1 MCLQCCAKSQY
12 MAHGNSVF
20 LREIRTI
27 RSSVSGHSSP
37 RDIRGPCSLF
47 SSSSLARV
55 RFLTGTF
62 QASEGLLARNDEAVD
77 DAHIAFRWAAAVG
90 GGPVAAAG
98 AAHRQ
103 PAGGVV
109 CQVRRPPAAAAA
121 AVAAPSRIF
130 APLAWH
136 LHTAFSA
143 RSVSLH
149 KSHCVVEISLSLSSL
164 SL

>member
-1 MCLQCCAKSQY
+1 
-12 MAHGNSVF
+12 MAHGSSVL

-27 RSSVSGHSSP
+27 CSSESPLCGHSSP

-47 SSSSLARV
+47 ALSSLARV

-62 QASEGLLARNDEAVD
+62 QAPEGLLARNDEAVD
-77 DAHIAFRWAAAVG
+77 DAHIAFGWAAAVG

-98 AAHRQ
+98 AAQRQ

-109 CQVRRPPAAAAA
+109 CQVRRPSAAAAA

-130 APLAWH
+130 PPLAWH
-136 LHTAFSA
+136 LYAASSA
-143 RSVSLH
+143 RSASLH
-149 KSHCVVEISLSLSSL
+149 KSHCVF
-164 SL
+164 